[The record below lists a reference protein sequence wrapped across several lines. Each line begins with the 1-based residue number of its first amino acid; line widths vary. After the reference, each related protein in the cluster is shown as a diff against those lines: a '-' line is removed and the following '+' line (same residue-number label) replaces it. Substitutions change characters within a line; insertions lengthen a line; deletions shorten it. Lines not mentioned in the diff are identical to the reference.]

1 MTRGLALAGIVK
13 DKGAPGLVLE
23 MQSLVDH
30 HHCKTCG
37 NPCDPTE
44 DTCSV
49 ECAERR
55 KAALDSR
62 RTTTYVLYGI
72 MALIVLLFLVSY
84 VRL

>member
-1 MTRGLALAGIVK
+1 VQALA
-13 DKGAPGLVLE
+13 
-23 MQSLVDH
+23 DH

-84 VRL
+84 VRI